1 MESKIINQ
9 YESTSTYRVFDVEVD
24 GKRYTYEE
32 FQVHENN
39 KDNNVEFSIQD
50 ENGKFVADREILQ
63 AVFDIV
69 DKS

>member
-69 DKS
+69 DKR

>member
-39 KDNNVEFSIQD
+39 KENHVDFSIQD
-50 ENGKFVADREILQ
+50 ENGKFVSDKEILQ
-63 AVFDIV
+63 AIFNVV
-69 DKS
+69 DNN